1 MKFNNIHINIINI
14 INIII
19 IIIIIIVLLFYIIKN
34 KKCVRNSKYI
44 TLLKKRINSQN
55 ILLDTHKQFIFC
67 SNNNYY
73 LSKIVNNSV
82 FLRHNKDYL
91 ITNKKTL
98 YITLKKYYPQKVHQI
113 VPLTF
118 IFPED
123 YHKYHNY
130 KKRNPNDKIIYKTLS
145 HKQEGLFISNN
156 TFSKKFIASEKFI
169 LGQIFVL
176 DSLKYKESKV
186 SFRLYL
192 IVSCVKGKFKSY
204 YFNDG
209 LVYYSLDGEIASF
222 YDSDSFYKKDYPILI
237 SQFSKKTNKDII
249 SKMVDKM
256 KMLSMAIEKEICVSD
271 NNYYYELYGVD
282 FQLTSN
288 LDAYILEVNAG
299 PGMTANNN
307 TDKILRNNIFDS
319 FITLINNNKI
329 NSNLNDIIS

>member
-1 MKFNNIHINIINI
+1 MKFNK
-14 INIII
+14 III
-19 IIIIIIVLLFYIIKN
+19 IFIIIIFVLFYIIKN
-34 KKCVRNSKYI
+34 KKCVGNANYI

-55 ILLDTHKQFIFC
+55 IVLDKHKQFVFC
-67 SNNNYY
+67 SNSHYY
-73 LSKIVNNSV
+73 LSKIANNSV
-82 FLRHNKDYL
+82 FLRHNKDHL

-98 YITLKKYYPQKVHQI
+98 YITLKKYYPKNVHQI

-123 YHKYHNY
+123 YSNYHNY
-130 KKRNPNDKIIYKTLS
+130 KKKNPSEKIIYKTLS

-156 TFSKKFIASEKFI
+156 TLTKKFIESEKFI
-169 LGQIFVL
+169 LGQIFLL
-176 DSLKYKESKV
+176 DSLKYKDSKV

-209 LVYYSLDGEIASF
+209 LVYYSLDNEIASF
-222 YDSDSFYKKDYPILI
+222 YDSDNFYKKDYPILI
-237 SQFSKKTNKDII
+237 SQFSKKDIR

-256 KMLSMAIEKEICVSD
+256 KMLSMAIKNEICVAD

-282 FQLTSN
+282 FHLTSN

-307 TDKILRNNIFDS
+307 TDQLLRNNIFDS

-329 NSNLNDIIS
+329 NSNLIEI

>member
-1 MKFNNIHINIINI
+1 MKFDMKFDIINI
-14 INIII
+14 YIII
-19 IIIIIIVLLFYIIKN
+19 IYIIIIVVSFYIIQH
-34 KKCVRNSKYI
+34 KKCFRNYKYI
-44 TLLKKRINSQN
+44 NLLKTRINSQN
-55 ILLDTHKQFIFC
+55 ILLDKHKQFIFC

-98 YITLKKYYPQKVHQI
+98 YITLKKYYPKHVHQI

-123 YHKYHNY
+123 YLNYHNY
-130 KKRNPNDKIIYKTLS
+130 KKRNPTDKIIYKTLS

-156 TFSKKFIASEKFI
+156 ILTKNFIASEKFI
-169 LGQIFVL
+169 LGQIFLL
-176 DSLKYKESKV
+176 DSLKYKDIKV
-186 SFRLYL
+186 SFRMYL

-209 LVYYSLDGEIASF
+209 LVYYSLDDEIASF
-222 YDSDSFYKKDYPILI
+222 YDSDSFYKTDYPILI
-237 SQFSKKTNKDII
+237 SQFSKKTNKDIR

-256 KMLSMAIEKEICVSD
+256 KMLSMAIKNEICVTD

-282 FQLTSN
+282 FHLTSN
-288 LDAYILEVNAG
+288 LDTYILEVNAG
-299 PGMTANNN
+299 PGMTSNNS

-319 FITLINNNKI
+319 FIVLINNKKI
-329 NSNLNDIIS
+329 NSNLIEI

>member
-1 MKFNNIHINIINI
+1 MKFNNINIH
-14 INIII
+14 III
-19 IIIIIIVLLFYIIKN
+19 ILIIIVALFYIINN
-34 KKCVRNSKYI
+34 KKCLGNANYI

-55 ILLDTHKQFIFC
+55 IVLDKHKQFIFC

-73 LSKIVNNSV
+73 LSKIVKNSV

-98 YITLKKYYPQKVHQI
+98 YITLKKYYPKNVHQI

-123 YHKYHNY
+123 YTNYNNY
-130 KKRNPNDKIIYKTLS
+130 KKKNPIDKIIYKTLS

-156 TFSKKFIASEKFI
+156 TLTKKFIASEKFI
-169 LGQIFVL
+169 LGQIFLL
-176 DSLKYKESKV
+176 DSLKYKDSKV

-209 LVYYSLDGEIASF
+209 LVYYSLDDEIASF
-222 YDSDSFYKKDYPILI
+222 YDSDSFYKNDYPILI
-237 SQFSKKTNKDII
+237 SQFSKKTNKDIR

-256 KMLSMAIEKEICVSD
+256 KMLSMAIKNDICVSD

-282 FQLTSN
+282 FHLTSN
-288 LDAYILEVNAG
+288 LDTYILEVNAG

-329 NSNLNDIIS
+329 NSNLIEI

>member
-1 MKFNNIHINIINI
+1 MKFNNINIH
-14 INIII
+14 III
-19 IIIIIIVLLFYIIKN
+19 IILIIIILIVVLCYIIKN
-34 KKCVRNSKYI
+34 KKCLRNANYI

-55 ILLDTHKQFIFC
+55 IVLDKHKQFIFC

-73 LSKIVNNSV
+73 LSKIVKNSV

-98 YITLKKYYPQKVHQI
+98 YITLKKYYPKNVHQI

-123 YHKYHNY
+123 YSNYHNY
-130 KKRNPNDKIIYKTLS
+130 KKRNLNDKIIYKTLS
-145 HKQEGLFISNN
+145 HRQEGLFISNN
-156 TFSKKFIASEKFI
+156 TLTKKFIASEKFI
-169 LGQIFVL
+169 LGQIFLL
-176 DSLKYKESKV
+176 DSLKYKDSKV

-209 LVYYSLDGEIASF
+209 LVYYSLDNEIASF
-222 YDSDSFYKKDYPILI
+222 YDSDSFYKNDYPILI
-237 SQFSKKTNKDII
+237 SQFSKKTNKDIR

-256 KMLSMAIEKEICVSD
+256 KMLSMAIKNDICVSD

-282 FQLTSN
+282 FHLTSN
-288 LDAYILEVNAG
+288 LDTYILEVNAG
-299 PGMTANNN
+299 PGMTPNNN

-319 FITLINNNKI
+319 FISLINNNKI
-329 NSNLNDIIS
+329 NSNLVEI

>member
-1 MKFNNIHINIINI
+1 MKF
-14 INIII
+14 NIII
-19 IIIIIIVLLFYIIKN
+19 IYIIIIVILFYIKKN
-34 KKCVRNSKYI
+34 KKCVRNANYI
-44 TLLKKRINSQN
+44 SLLKKRINSKN
-55 ILLDTHKQFIFC
+55 ILLDKHKQFVFC
-67 SNNNYY
+67 SNNNY
-73 LSKIVNNSV
+73 LSKIVNNGV
-82 FLRHNKDYL
+82 FLRHNNGYL

-98 YITLKKYYPQKVHQI
+98 YITLKKYYPKNVHQI

-130 KKRNPNDKIIYKTLS
+130 KKRNPTDKFIYKTLS

-156 TFSKKFIASEKFI
+156 ALSKTFITSEKFI
-169 LGQIFVL
+169 LGQIFLL
-176 DSLKYKESKV
+176 DSLKYKDIKV

-192 IVSCVKGKFKSY
+192 IVSCVRGVFKSY

-209 LVYYSLDGEIASF
+209 LVYYSLDNKIASF

-237 SQFSKKTNKDII
+237 SQFSNKTNKDIR

-256 KMLSMAIEKEICVSD
+256 KMLSMTIEKEMCVSD

-282 FQLTSN
+282 FHLTSN
-288 LDAYILEVNAG
+288 LDAYILEVNSG

-329 NSNLNDIIS
+329 NSNLIEI

>member
-1 MKFNNIHINIINI
+1 MKFNNINIH
-14 INIII
+14 III
-19 IIIIIIVLLFYIIKN
+19 ILIIIVALFYIINN
-34 KKCVRNSKYI
+34 KKCLGNANYI

-55 ILLDTHKQFIFC
+55 IVLDKHKKFVFC

-73 LSKIVNNSV
+73 LSKIANNSV

-98 YITLKKYYPQKVHQI
+98 YITLKKYYPKNVHQI

-123 YHKYHNY
+123 YSNYHNY
-130 KKRNPNDKIIYKTLS
+130 KKINPSEKIIYKTLS
-145 HKQEGLFISNN
+145 HKQEGLFISKN
-156 TFSKKFIASEKFI
+156 TLTKTFISSEKFI
-169 LGQIFVL
+169 LGQIFLL
-176 DSLKYKESKV
+176 DSLKYKDSKV

-209 LVYYSLDGEIASF
+209 LVYYSLDDEIASF
-222 YDSDSFYKKDYPILI
+222 YDSDNFYKKDYPILI
-237 SQFSKKTNKDII
+237 SQFSKKTNKDIK
-249 SKMVDKM
+249 SKMLDKM
-256 KMLSMAIEKEICVSD
+256 KMLSMAIKNEICVAD

-282 FQLTSN
+282 FHLTSN

-319 FITLINNNKI
+319 FIYLINNNKI
-329 NSNLNDIIS
+329 NSNLIEI